1 MKTRNKS
8 YRLVRRAG
16 QQGTRPSG
24 GNQPEVEK
32 YASGTS
38 SSEDDL
44 PGNQN
49 QDIPNPEPVVIPPK
63 QPKAKRTRW
72 TKEEYKT
79 VLRAF
84 YTAQKHPTTNL
95 TAQSFTE
102 WRKIVG
108 NEVRENFNPNKLANV
123 QRDIIKNKRLTDA
136 EIDQIRASIL
146 NVEIVDNAVEPEP
159 AMLNQEPDDN
169 EINDSDVVENRNPAD
184 VVEDANL
191 DEFIEQHRDDI
202 EEARLDILR
211 EFSRTEHQEYSE
223 RDSLP
228 KITQSSKLRQ
238 TIKIYNVALKDVLD
252 NQELDLSTLNIYIY
266 AAGKAISNTMGNK
279 LKKKTKKHVNKAPKW
294 KIRLQKEIDALRAEL
309 SILDEISKG
318 TLVKTKKARN
328 VKKRN
333 EVTDEKSLLPAKET
347 IKQKI
352 QVKAQRLRRFDK
364 RTRFYRQNKIFQTD
378 AKKFYREIGKGTI
391 NVEEPPVEEDMTN
404 FWNGIWGKEKEF
416 NSEAEWIKREQERMN
431 EVEQQQWDEITV
443 IKLRNASA
451 KSQKWK
457 SPGVDKMP
465 NFWLNSLTSSHE
477 KLAINFTKILQNPE
491 SAPEWLTEGTTYL
504 LPKNQETQ
512 NPKNYRPIT
521 CLTTTYKILTSI
533 ITNRMYNFLDDNAI
547 LPQEQKGCKR
557 NSYGC
562 KDQLLINRTI
572 LENCRKSNRNLST
585 AWIDYKK
592 AFDSVPHDWIL
603 KAIEIYKFSPIIT
616 NFLKSSMDK

>member
-123 QRDIIKNKRLTDA
+123 RRDIIKNKRLTDA
-136 EIDQIRASIL
+136 EIDQIRTSIL

-159 AMLNQEPDDN
+159 AVLNQEPDGN

-211 EFSRTEHQEYSE
+211 EFSKTEHQEYSE

-252 NQELDLSTLNIYIY
+252 NQELDLSTLNTYIY
-266 AAGKAISNTMGNK
+266 ATEKAISNTMGNK
-279 LKKKTKKHVNKAPKW
+279 LKKKTKKHINKAPKW
-294 KIRLQKEIDALRAEL
+294 KIRLQKEIDALRAKL
-309 SILDEISKG
+309 SILNEISKG
-318 TLVKTKKARN
+318 TL
-328 VKKRN
+328 
-333 EVTDEKSLLPAKET
+333 
-347 IKQKI
+347 
-352 QVKAQRLRRFDK
+352 VKAQRLRRFDK
-364 RTRFYRQNKIFQTD
+364 RTRFYRQNNFFQTD

-443 IKLRNASA
+443 IELRNALA

-457 SPGVDKMP
+457 SPGVDKIP
-465 NFWLNSLTSSHE
+465 NFWLNSLTSLHE

-512 NPKNYRPIT
+512 KTI
-521 CLTTTYKILTSI
+521 
-533 ITNRMYNFLDDNAI
+533 
-547 LPQEQKGCKR
+547 
-557 NSYGC
+557 
-562 KDQLLINRTI
+562 DQLHVLQLHI
-572 LENCRKSNRNLST
+572 K
-585 AWIDYKK
+585 Y
-592 AFDSVPHDWIL
+592 
-603 KAIEIYKFSPIIT
+603 
-616 NFLKSSMDK
+616 